1 MQESISLALSL
12 SFSFALSSSLALA
25 RLLVFNSNG
34 SSRIALQTIYICD
47 LVNVSDFG
55 VPMSIIST
63 CKLEF
68 SMYRL
73 VLVVLFSPL
82 AEFSF
87 ASIFRHNFGWFFV
100 ILLCAVICP
109 KKHTIPSNQYDE
121 FINCVPRCRFFVNA
135 YKPIRFCV
143 CVVSS
148 SEYLINIAMPILQ
161 FESLYVFANSR
172 FLLFTR
178 RSSQYHLDRKKKT
191 PQQQPQQRQCSN
203 EI

>member
-87 ASIFRHNFGWFFV
+87 ALIFRHIFGWFFN

-109 KKHTIPSNQYDE
+109 KNLRFHQ
-121 FINCVPRCRFFVNA
+121 INTMNLSTAYLDVDFSSMRISPFGFVCA
-135 YKPIRFCV
+135 
-143 CVVSS
+143 
-148 SEYLINIAMPILQ
+148 L
-161 FESLYVFANSR
+161 
-172 FLLFTR
+172 FLLLST
-178 RSSQYHLDRKKKT
+178 
-191 PQQQPQQRQCSN
+191 
-203 EI
+203 